1 MEAIRL
7 TVKVKDHKIII
18 TLPDDFNADVV
29 DIIILPSKNEE
40 YVIPQ
45 LQMNVINESTE
56 KYLKNPTEAT
66 DNDAVIKEFE
76 SDFILTNQQMKI
88 LDESAKED
96 RSTFI
101 TAEESLLQIKKRYE
115 L

>member
-7 TVKVKDHKIII
+7 TVKVKDHKISI
-18 TLPDDFNADVV
+18 TLPDDFNAEEVDV
-29 DIIILPSKNEE
+29 IILPSKNEE

-45 LQMNVINESTE
+45 WQMNVVNERTE

-66 DNDAVIKEFE
+66 DIDAVIKEFE

-88 LDESAKED
+88 LDERAKED
-96 RSTFI
+96 KSTFI